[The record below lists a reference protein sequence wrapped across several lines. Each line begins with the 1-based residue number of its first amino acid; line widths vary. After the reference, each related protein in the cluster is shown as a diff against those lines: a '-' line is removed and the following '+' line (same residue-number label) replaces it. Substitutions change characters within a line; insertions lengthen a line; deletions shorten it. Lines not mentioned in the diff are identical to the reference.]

1 MTPKQISY
9 NQLRKAIEV
18 SFNNDNFIF
27 DFYDP
32 NSKVENLTEIVDD
45 ILNKINTYEKPF
57 YFGIYDKEK
66 LIGYFVYKESQ
77 LISFALAKEYRVRK
91 YLREFFKIIKNQIK
105 GHFSCVLWAKNTRAI
120 KYLLKHKMEVIKQND
135 ELILLAI

>member
-1 MTPKQISY
+1 MIPKQISY

-32 NSKVENLTEIVDD
+32 NTKVENIEEIVNDV
-45 ILNKINTYEKPF
+45 LKKINTYEIPF
-57 YFGIYDKEK
+57 YFGVYDKEK
-66 LIGYFVYKESQ
+66 LIGYFVYKENQ

-105 GHFSCVLWAKNTRAI
+105 GHFMCLLWKKNIRAS
-120 KYLLKHKMEVIKQND
+120 KYLLKNKMEIINENEQVIQF
-135 ELILLAI
+135 AI